1 MSNSSS
7 ILTFI
12 IVSFCLALVLIMKKD
27 SLPSSMKRYLAL
39 LALVMVG
46 CSFVLIVYSLLH
58 MSTLMNTK

>member
-12 IVSFCLALVLIMKKD
+12 IVSFCLALILIMKKD
-27 SLPSSMKRYLAL
+27 SLPSNMKRYLAL

-46 CSFVLIVYSLLH
+46 CSFILIVYSLLH
-58 MSTLMNTK
+58 MNTFMNMK

>member
-12 IVSFCLALVLIMKKD
+12 IVSFCLALILVMKKD

-39 LALVMVG
+39 LALVMVA

-58 MSTLMNTK
+58 MNMFMNMK